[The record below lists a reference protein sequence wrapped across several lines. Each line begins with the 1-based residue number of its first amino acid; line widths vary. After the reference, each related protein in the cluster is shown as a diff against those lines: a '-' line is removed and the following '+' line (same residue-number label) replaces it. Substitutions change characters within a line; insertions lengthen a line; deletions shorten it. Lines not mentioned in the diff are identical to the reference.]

1 VSGTGRLARES
12 NRGTA
17 NPMREVLRS
26 RTLAAAVVAYAAA
39 ITASNLI
46 PLQVAAFATR
56 QHLNDEQIGTV
67 ALCEVMA
74 LALTTIF
81 ATALSPRLG
90 RIAGIC
96 GPVAVVVG
104 QVVSLWLPGML
115 TLCIVRTLVGAG
127 CGLAGAIV
135 SRAIAASRASAAA
148 FGLSNGLSAVMI
160 GSLLGA
166 IPWFPSA
173 DPGIRVFVPLAMLG
187 AVIAVTT
194 HVATREMPIVDYYD
208 RRPGST
214 DATRGILIVPML
226 ALCAATLLIY
236 VPLGGIWTFS
246 VQLGVRLG
254 LSERNVGGLLIFAVF
269 GGLVG
274 GATAA
279 WTEQRI
285 GIVRSLVLG
294 AASCVASCIAV
305 GWARGAWTFGA
316 AFCLY
321 SGAYQFAISALQVV
335 GSMAD
340 IRGRVPA
347 ILLGMTLVGYAIGSY
362 VVGYLLEIEHP
373 QLIWTAGGWACALA
387 LAPSL
392 MAVRWIAAAHKRAAA
407 SVHSDK
413 TGGARVMR

>member
-1 VSGTGRLARES
+1 
-12 NRGTA
+12 
-17 NPMREVLRS
+17 M
-26 RTLAAAVVAYAAA
+26 AAVVAYAAA

-56 QHLNDEQIGTV
+56 QHLNNVQIGTV

-81 ATALSPRLG
+81 ATALSPRQG
-90 RIAGIC
+90 RIAGIN

-104 QVVSLWLPGML
+104 QIVSLWLPGL
-115 TLCIVRTLVGAG
+115 LSLCIVRALVGVG

-135 SRAIAASRASAAA
+135 SRAIAASSAAPAA

-187 AVIAVTT
+187 AVIAVTV
-194 HVATREMPIVDYYD
+194 HVATRDMPIVDCSNHKV
-208 RRPGST
+208 GST
-214 DATRGILIVPML
+214 DATPGILIVPTL

-236 VPLGGIWTFS
+236 IPLGGIWTFS
-246 VQLGVRLG
+246 VELGVGLG
-254 LSERNVGGLLIFAVF
+254 LSERQVGALLIFAVF

-279 WTEQRI
+279 WTEQRV
-285 GIVRSLVLG
+285 GIARSLVIG

-305 GWARGAWTFGA
+305 GWARGAWSFGF

-362 VVGYLLEIEHP
+362 VVGYLLEIERP
-373 QLIWTAGGWACALA
+373 QLIWAAGCWACALA
-387 LAPSL
+387 VAPSL
-392 MAVRWIAAAHKRAAA
+392 MAVRWIATKQKRAGVRA
-407 SVHSDK
+407 
-413 TGGARVMR
+413 